1 MKLKTSG
8 FGSTCR
14 RAALAAVLLPL
25 FVASANAQTVEAR
38 CEKLLPLKTL
48 TAAIGA
54 GYTAYDAV
62 ERKPGQLECSWLS
75 RGNGSIKTL
84 IATHWNKAAL
94 AEWGREF
101 TPAKTVNN
109 WWDMVV
115 TNSEE
120 AMKGKR
126 QLITGLGKRA
136 ALIAMPASKT
146 GSQTKIL
153 IQRDNE
159 VIDVISTGLSNAE
172 ITKAAKALASP

>member
-1 MKLKTSG
+1 MDSQTSG
-8 FGSTCR
+8 RRSTYKR
-14 RAALAAVLLPL
+14 TAFMAVLLPL
-25 FVASANAQTVEAR
+25 FAASVNAQTVEAR

-48 TAAIGA
+48 TAAVGA

-75 RGNGSIKTL
+75 RGGGSIKTL
-84 IATHWNKAAL
+84 IATHWNKTAL
-94 AEWGREF
+94 ADWGREF
-101 TPAKTVNN
+101 TPAKTGND

-115 TNSEE
+115 TNSED
-120 AMKGKR
+120 AMKAKR
-126 QLITGLGKRA
+126 QPVASLGKRA
-136 ALIAMPASKT
+136 ALIAMPPSKT

-172 ITKAAKALASP
+172 ITKAAKAMASP

>member
-1 MKLKTSG
+1 MKSLTSG

-14 RAALAAVLLPL
+14 IAACAAVFFPL
-25 FVASANAQTVEAR
+25 FVGSANAQTVEAR

-48 TAAIGA
+48 TAALGA

-62 ERKPGQLECSWLS
+62 ERKPGQLECSWLG
-75 RGNGSIKTL
+75 RGSGSVKSL

-94 AEWGREF
+94 ADWGREF
-101 TPAKTVNN
+101 TPAKTGND
-109 WWDMVV
+109 WWDDVAK
-115 TNSEE
+115 NSED
-120 AMKGKR
+120 AMKAKR
-126 QLITGLGKRA
+126 QLVAGLGKRA
-136 ALIAMPASKT
+136 AMIAMPANKT

-159 VIDVISTGLSNAE
+159 VIDLIGTGLSNAE